1 MPDRQLF
8 ELLSSTLWL
17 PFGSYFILTLFL
29 PFPFFLFLW
38 GIVSVGFFCSLSLV
52 ACTGLLGRLF
62 LTTLC
67 TIRWWFCRTNSSQ
80 LESQKRVRVGGWGTR
95 DMQSS
100 CAASWRQMFVLPSL
114 LGRRR
119 RAEEGVCLFHAGH
132 SICGG
137 KKKGTV
143 LSLLLPLSALLLC
156 LHLTH
161 FWLSPSG
168 VELQGLP
175 SFQLLPTF
183 FLFCSKNK
191 KGLL

>member
-1 MPDRQLF
+1 MLDRQFF

-17 PFGSYFILTLFL
+17 PFGSCFILTLFL

-80 LESQKRVRVGGWGTR
+80 LESQKRVRVGGWGTG

-119 RAEEGVCLFHAGH
+119 QSWRGCVFVSRRAQYLRWEEERSCA
-132 SICGG
+132 
-137 KKKGTV
+137 
-143 LSLLLPLSALLLC
+143 
-156 LHLTH
+156 
-161 FWLSPSG
+161 LSPST
-168 VELQGLP
+168 
-175 SFQLLPTF
+175 S
-183 FLFCSKNK
+183 FCSFALPPFNAFLAFSFRS
-191 KGLL
+191 GAPGTPILPVATYLLSVL